1 MRPLSLISSLAFLS
15 LLLVGCNR
23 TSHEETVAS
32 PPPEL
37 LGDDVQAP
45 SDMPSTE
52 NGISIKDAGNAGLM
66 LVLARDACQ
75 ISKADFDHLAQ
86 YLSATIGE
94 DEQLK
99 SAFVGGAKAAVTIH
113 QDAVNKGSLEKL
125 KSLTCPGVEKMLAAL
140 PDAKQG

>member
-1 MRPLSLISSLAFLS
+1 MRPLFLISKLACLS

-23 TSHEETVAS
+23 TSQEEAVAS

-37 LGDDVQAP
+37 LGSDAQALSDTPSMDD
-45 SDMPSTE
+45 
-52 NGISIKDAGNAGLM
+52 GISIKDAGNAGLM

-75 ISKADFDHLAQ
+75 IPKADFDHLVQ

-140 PDAKQG
+140 PADKKG